1 MSDKLTI
8 LSLLKM
14 KQQHKKIVC
23 LTAYDYLTAQI
34 FDQTGIDVILV
45 GDSAAN
51 VIYGH
56 STTLP
61 IGMSEM
67 LSHTQAVANAAKRAL
82 IVADMPFMSYQ
93 PSINRAIKNA
103 GDFLKVGAQAVKLE
117 GGTTVLKIA
126 EKLVK
131 FGIPVMGHL
140 GLTPQS
146 VHSFGGYKLQAKT
159 EPAQKE
165 LLDNAKRL
173 EAIGCF
179 SIVLEK
185 IPVSIA
191 KIVTEN
197 LKIPTI
203 GIGAGPTCDGQILVW
218 QDMLGL
224 SQMKLKFVK
233 QYADLNKIITQAV
246 KKYQQE
252 VKQGIFPDKKHSFD
266 TNENCP

>member
-1 MSDKLTI
+1 MVIKITI
-8 LSLLKM
+8 PGLVKM
-14 KQQHKKIVC
+14 KKSGKKIVC

-34 FDQTGIDVILV
+34 FDRAEIDLILV

-67 LSHTQAVANAAKRAL
+67 LSHTQAVCNAVKRAL
-82 IVADMPFMSYQ
+82 VVADMPFMSYQ
-93 PSINRAIKNA
+93 PSVDVAIKNA
-103 GDFLKVGAQAVKLE
+103 GDFLKAGAQAVKLE
-117 GGTTVLKIA
+117 GGTAVLEIA
-126 EKLVK
+126 EKLIK

-146 VHSFGGYKLQAKT
+146 VHAFGGYKLQAKT
-159 EPAQKE
+159 NSAQKQ
-165 LLDNAKRL
+165 LIQDAKQL
-173 EAIGCF
+173 ENIGCF

-185 IPVSIA
+185 IPSSIA
-191 KIVTEN
+191 KTVTDS

-203 GIGAGPTCDGQILVW
+203 GIGAGPACDGQILVW

-224 SQMKLKFVK
+224 SEIKLKFVK
-233 QYADLNKIITQAV
+233 QYADLRKIITGG
-246 KKYQQE
+246 
-252 VKQGIFPDKKHSFD
+252 VKQYKKEVEQGTFPQKKHSFEID
-266 TNENCP
+266 ECP